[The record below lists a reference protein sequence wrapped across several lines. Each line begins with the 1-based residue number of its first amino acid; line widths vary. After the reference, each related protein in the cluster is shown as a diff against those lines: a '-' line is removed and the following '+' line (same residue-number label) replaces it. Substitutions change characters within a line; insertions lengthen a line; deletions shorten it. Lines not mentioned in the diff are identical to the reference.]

1 MRLQELGYEIR
12 RARAA
17 RGLTQAQ
24 LAEAAGL
31 SRTTLNQLE
40 NGLFPDLGVK
50 KVQSILD
57 RLGLD
62 LAVEPA
68 QKTRHPDF
76 VEMACTTASVS
87 FRESLAP
94 DELLHALLSGKVPRN
109 RRPHLRMMLE
119 ESPRP
124 LLEGLLRQVSRWS
137 KPGKVAGNIEK
148 IAAEL
153 GVAQRT
159 RSWLKTARCHPEN
172 EVAR

>member
-12 RARAA
+12 KARAA

-24 LAEAAGL
+24 LAQAAGL

-57 RLGLD
+57 QLGLD

-68 QKTRHPDF
+68 QRSRRPDF
-76 VEMACTTASVS
+76 IQMACTTASVS
-87 FRESLAP
+87 FRESVTP
-94 DELLHALLSGKVPRN
+94 DELVHALLSGKVPRN
-109 RRPHLRMMLE
+109 RRPHLRALLE

-124 LLEGLLRQVSRWS
+124 LLEGLLEQVGRWAR
-137 KPGKVAGNIEK
+137 PGKVAGNIQR

-153 GVAQRT
+153 GVQRRT
-159 RSWLKTARCHPEN
+159 STWLKTA
-172 EVAR
+172 